1 MAGLNHKDMNS
12 NNKYVLL
19 KDIITKGPISR
30 IELSKTTGLSKMTV
44 TAIVNEYIKKNII
57 WECSEAKSTGGRK
70 RTNLDVSNDS
80 LLTMGIYIGRD
91 FLQVGIIN
99 LKGQILQTENIS
111 LKEIKSNEMLIDSI
125 FMLSDKL
132 IQSRYKD
139 NIWGIGISCAGP
151 LLVSDGII
159 LNPPDFNNVH
169 ELNIVEI
176 LKDRYN
182 LPVYLQNDMCVAAL
196 AEVYF
201 GENREIDN
209 FIYIG
214 ISSGIGG
221 GVIINKKLFTGSSG
235 LAGIIGHSIVEM
247 NGIPCECG
255 QRGCLEK
262 YSSTR
267 AVTKWVKEQGGG
279 DLSWIELINEA
290 AKEDKICLQAIER
303 MADYLGVAICNMQ
316 SAYDTDCFIIGGDL
330 NSYQDMVIDRLKD
343 KMQKSSFF
351 NERKNKVQLKP
362 STFMASA
369 SFIGTVALVM
379 ENNLTNY

>member
-19 KDIITKGPISR
+19 KDIVTKGPISR
-30 IELSKTTGLSKMTV
+30 IELSKITGLSKMTV
-44 TAIVNEYIKKNII
+44 TAIINEYIEKDII

-70 RTNLDVSNDS
+70 RTNLDISNES
-80 LLTMGIYIGRD
+80 LLTLGIYIGRD
-91 FLQVGIIN
+91 FLQVGVIN
-99 LKGQILQTENIS
+99 LKGQILQAENIS
-111 LKEIKSNEMLIDSI
+111 LKEIKNNEMLMDSL
-125 FMLSDKL
+125 FMLCDKL
-132 IQSRYKD
+132 IKSRYKD
-139 NIWGIGISCAGP
+139 NIWGIGVSCAGP

-176 LKDRYN
+176 LTNRYH
-182 LPVYLQNDMCVAAL
+182 LPVCLQNDMCVAAL

-201 GENREIDN
+201 GENRQLDN

-221 GVIINKKLFTGSSG
+221 GVIIDKKLFTGSSG

-247 NGIPCECG
+247 NGIRCECG

-267 AVTKWVKEQGGG
+267 AVTKWVKEQSGEDISWFELLNRATKG
-279 DLSWIELINEA
+279 DQ
-290 AKEDKICLQAIER
+290 ICLKAIDR
-303 MADYLGVAICNMQ
+303 MTDYLGVAICNMQ
-316 SAYDTDCFIIGGDL
+316 SAYDTDCFIIGGDF
-330 NSYQDMVIDRLKD
+330 NSTQNMIIDRIKD
-343 KMQKSSFF
+343 KMQESSFF
-351 NERKNKVQLKP
+351 NERKKKVQLKP
-362 STFMASA
+362 SSFMASG